1 MRGIDWSAPA
11 DAGASQIAK
20 AIVTVVDMPFG
31 TRPLRVHVDPAQERT
46 EITNDMADRARA
58 AMLREMG
65 LDDLL
70 NPSSAKP
77 VEIYS

>member
-1 MRGIDWSAPA
+1 
-11 DAGASQIAK
+11 
-20 AIVTVVDMPFG
+20 
-31 TRPLRVHVDPAQERT
+31 
-46 EITNDMADRARA
+46 MADRARA